1 MTAIKF
7 EKDKVL
13 LLKPIKIV
21 NTQKEVK
28 SQHFGGVCIRYD
40 IDFEDKDKN
49 TSKAEFLCRAGTCS
63 DFEVGIPRYVRVVW
77 VAERG
82 DATIEP
88 CEPPGERMAPQS
100 KVLPEKTVETID
112 TRNTPAPNPFNVSV
126 NGKAATYAMAYAKD
140 IKMAEI
146 AARGWNVP
154 VTDKDIDDIVRW
166 SGKLAIG
173 ITDNMDF

>member
-1 MTAIKF
+1 MPAIKF
-7 EKDKVL
+7 EKDKIL
-13 LLKPIKIV
+13 LLKPTNIV
-21 NTQKEVK
+21 NTGKKVNSK
-28 SQHFGGVCIRYD
+28 HFQGECIRYD

-82 DATIEP
+82 DATVEP
-88 CEPPGERMAPQS
+88 CEPPGEKANTRNTA
-100 KVLPEKTVETID
+100 LPEKTTETID
-112 TRNTPAPNPFNVSV
+112 TRNTPALNPFNVSV

-146 AARGWNVP
+146 SKRKVGSK
-154 VTDKDIDDIVRW
+154 VTDEDIEDVIRW
-166 SGKLAIG
+166 GGKISMAL
-173 ITDNMDF
+173 TEQLDF